1 VDKERLKE
9 YKWLME
15 NIQELEDRL
24 LEIDTTLQKITSS
37 MGADRVQTTPDPDK
51 WTELLHQKMQV
62 QKKINK
68 ELEKAYK
75 EMGYI
80 EEVINDLP
88 QREKRLMRLRYIH
101 CKKWEEICTIM
112 NYEWRQVHR
121 IHSDALGKI
130 GRREEMRCIFCGED
144 TKVVDARLKTDNT
157 MRRRRECLVCG
168 SRFTTFEGKMKKKE
182 VSEKEIGEALLPIF
196 EKFIKEIRPLME
208 DMQKYMEVENE
219 RH

>member
-1 VDKERLKE
+1 MDKERLKE

-75 EMGYI
+75 EMQAI
-80 EEVINDLP
+80 EDAINGLDE
-88 QREKRLMRLRYIH
+88 REKRLMRLRYI
-101 CKKWEEICTIM
+101 KGLEWEEICVEM
-112 NYEWRQVHR
+112 HYAWRQIHY
-121 IHSDALGKI
+121 IHSDILKKL
-130 GRREEMRCIFCGED
+130 RRNANG
-144 TKVVDARLKTDNT
+144 
-157 MRRRRECLVCG
+157 
-168 SRFTTFEGKMKKKE
+168 
-182 VSEKEIGEALLPIF
+182 
-196 EKFIKEIRPLME
+196 
-208 DMQKYMEVENE
+208 
-219 RH
+219 